1 MAQNGLP
8 KGFQMRPMRLEDVEG
23 TLDVINAATRKVW
36 GVDKETLEQGLAEWG
51 DPTWNLERDTRV
63 VTDPSGRIVGYGEA
77 WDQVAPYVHIYCYG
91 KVHPD
96 FTGLGIGSAL
106 IEWAEESAKNFIG
119 LCPADARVS
128 IIDTVPSLAEDACR
142 LLENNGY
149 AHIRSHHN
157 MRIDMD
163 APPPAPLTPEGVVVR
178 HVRPD
183 EIREIM
189 FALHESFMDH
199 WNFIPEPFEQEWER
213 VQRWMATD
221 PTFDLSL
228 WFVAE
233 ADGEIC
239 GACRNRMK
247 PEEGPNFG
255 WIGSLGVRRKWRKMG
270 IGLALL
276 RASFGEFY
284 RRGVTQV
291 GLGVDAGSLT
301 GALRLYESAGM
312 RVYRSMN
319 FYEKEIR
326 PGIELGTRSL
336 DA

>member
-1 MAQNGLP
+1 MEQTRLP
-8 KGFQMRPMRLEDVEG
+8 AGYQMRPMRLEDVEG
-23 TLDVINAATRKVW
+23 VVDVLNAAIRKVW
-36 GVDKETLEQGLAEWG
+36 GVDKETVEQGVAEWS

-63 VTDPSGRIVGYGEA
+63 VTDSSGRIVGYAEL
-77 WDQVAPYVHIYCYG
+77 WDQAEPYVHIYSYA

-96 FTGLGIGSAL
+96 YTGRGIGSCLTEWIGEHSRDFIAL
-106 IEWAEESAKNFIG
+106 TPEGSRVTLIDMVPTLSA
-119 LCPADARVS
+119 
-128 IIDTVPSLAEDACR
+128 DACR
-142 LLENNGY
+142 LLENYGY
-149 AHIRSHHN
+149 THVRSHHN

-163 APPPAPLTPEGVVVR
+163 APPPEPVTPDGVVVR
-178 HVRPD
+178 HVQPE
-183 EIREIM
+183 EIREFM
-189 FALHESFMDH
+189 LTLHESFVDH
-199 WNFIPEPFEQEWER
+199 WNFLPEPFESEWER

-233 ADGEIC
+233 SNGEFC

-247 PEEGPNFG
+247 PEEGPGFG
-255 WIGSLGVRRKWRKMG
+255 WIGSLGVRRGWRKMG

-284 RRGVTQV
+284 RRGVKQV
-291 GLGVDAGSLT
+291 GLGVDASSLT

-312 RVYRSMN
+312 HVYRSMN

-326 PGIELGTRSL
+326 PGIELGTRSI
-336 DA
+336 DT